1 MAQNFHSLY
10 RSSVRVT
17 AIFKL
22 GTTVYIDIDVHHNNL
37 IGSISGHSRV
47 IAMATYPTSWSLQDE
62 LTASTVSEYTDYK
75 PAKSIQHLSQHDAQH
90 AVLYASMP
98 TTASPTLSSIF
109 SITDHPSLSQ
119 LTITVAISD
128 AHTCTV
134 TLGMPE
140 TSTPMTI
147 TMPATDTGMAAL
159 TVAHGTAVTCT
170 IGTAC
175 QAIPHSETW
184 ATAWSTCWAAG
195 LVADL
200 GVWAVACTSQPRLP
214 TRWAGFIAPGAE
226 AAPSGATLLNSAAMS
241 GTHLQ
246 LWKGRIPSPDEP
258 TAAGWSAGGALA
270 CPQVQAGPD
279 FQARFLA
286 LGLPA
291 GSCMCFTVQPASE
304 GALPASPVPAA
315 HGAAIPSCP
324 SAPTPMQAAV
334 AATKALPFSGFHGP
348 ASSLMVTVS
357 RLHIDRAVADVR
369 IALLDAAGMPMQAAA
384 MRSTLPEP
392 AEVVIRHD
400 VTVGIVSVAFTD
412 VWRSKVECP
421 VVELPLLA
429 ASPLAS
435 TDVLACHLW
444 GGPDPVLSAQDAGVL
459 AWRASR
465 APSAEPSAAT
475 AAASSPAAPA
485 LPAGVREEP
494 GTLKPFVC
502 PDGKRFTT
510 ASNAGKW
517 VQKRGLAPQP
527 GDELVQDENEVFA
540 ALARSEEAAQAEATA
555 HMAAMTGVVYTS
567 SVAVQP
573 LERSA

>member
-1 MAQNFHSLY
+1 
-10 RSSVRVT
+10 
-17 AIFKL
+17 
-22 GTTVYIDIDVHHNNL
+22 
-37 IGSISGHSRV
+37 
-47 IAMATYPTSWSLQDE
+47 MATYSTSWSLQDE
-62 LTASTVSEYTDYK
+62 LTASTVSEYTDYTTTK
-75 PAKSIQHLSQHDAQH
+75 PVHHSPQHDAQH
-90 AVLYASMP
+90 AVLYTPMP
-98 TTASPTLSSIF
+98 TAASPTLTSTF
-109 SITDHPSLSQ
+109 NITGHPSLAQ

-128 AHTCTV
+128 ARTCTV

-140 TSTPMTI
+140 NSTPMTLD
-147 TMPATDTGMAAL
+147 MPAAGTGIVAL
-159 TVAHGTAVTCT
+159 TVVHGAAVTCT

-175 QAIPHSETW
+175 QAIPHSEAW

-200 GVWAVACTSQPRLP
+200 GVWAVASTSQPRLP
-214 TRWAGFIAPGAE
+214 TRWARFIAPGTE

-315 HGAAIPSCP
+315 HGAAIPSCST
-324 SAPTPMQAAV
+324 SAPTPLQAAA
-334 AATKALPFSGFHGP
+334 AATKALPFGGFHGP

-369 IALLDAAGMPMQAAA
+369 VALLDAAGMPTQAAA

-400 VTVGIVSVAFTD
+400 ATMGTVSVAFTD

-421 VVELPLLA
+421 VLELPLLT

-435 TDVLACHLW
+435 TDLLACHLW

-465 APSAEPSAAT
+465 APSAGPS

-494 GTLKPFVC
+494 GTPKPFVC

-517 VQKRGLAPQP
+517 VEKRGLAPQP
-527 GDELVQDENEVFA
+527 SDELVQDENEVFA

-555 HMAAMTGVVYTS
+555 HMAATTGVVYTS